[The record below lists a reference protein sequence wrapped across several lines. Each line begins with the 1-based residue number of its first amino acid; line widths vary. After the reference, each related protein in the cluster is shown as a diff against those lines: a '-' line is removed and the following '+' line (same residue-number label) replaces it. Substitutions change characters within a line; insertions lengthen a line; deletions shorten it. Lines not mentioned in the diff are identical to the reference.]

1 MARRIAC
8 CLALVL
14 LAAAP
19 ASGGLYDRK
28 QDIDA
33 QISGLQSKLEQARA
47 REASLSAE
55 IASVSQRIRSLE
67 AEVGDVSVRLAAL
80 EEDLALH
87 QRKLDRLTE
96 LYELQTERLIF
107 LRDQYG
113 LSVKRWGDRLVAI
126 YEEGEPSTLD
136 VVLQAES
143 FSDILDQLDYVSAI
157 AAQDRSI
164 VDHVEGARDH
174 MRVLRERTGKTK
186 ARVAAVTRVIK
197 IRTVQQRALKNQLIA
212 RKQGL
217 AAARS
222 SRRATLSDVRA
233 SASDYAAEAAAL
245 QAQSAN
251 LAAQI
256 RSAQAAQ
263 ASQSSSSGVAYSSGD
278 GTPSASG
285 FIWPVGGPVVS
296 PFGWR
301 WGRMHEG
308 IDIGAGYGTPIAAAA
323 SGTVIYAGWMGGYG
337 NLIIID
343 HGGGIATAYA
353 HQSSFA
359 VGGGA
364 VSQGQTIGYI
374 GCTGHCY
381 GPHLHFEVR
390 VNGSAV
396 DPLGYL

>member
-1 MARRIAC
+1 MARRIVC
-8 CLALVL
+8 SLILVL

-28 QDIDA
+28 QSIDDEL
-33 QISGLQSKLEQARA
+33 SSVQSKLQQARE

-55 IASVSQRIRSLE
+55 IASVTQRIQALE
-67 AEVGDVSVRLAAL
+67 AEVGDVSTRLVAL

-87 QRKLDRLTE
+87 QRKLDALTE
-96 LYELQTERLIF
+96 LYEIQTERLAF

-113 LSVKRWGDRLVAI
+113 VAVKRLSTRLVAV
-126 YEEGEPSTLD
+126 YESGEPTTLD
-136 VVLQAES
+136 VLIDARS
-143 FSDILDQLDYVSAI
+143 FSDILDQLDYLSSI
-157 AAQDRSI
+157 AAQDRAI
-164 VDHVEGARDH
+164 VKHVTGARDH

-186 ARVAAVTRVIK
+186 ARVAAVTRVVK
-197 IRTVQQRALKNQLIA
+197 IRTEQTRAVKNQLVA
-212 RKQGL
+212 RQQGL
-217 AAARS
+217 SAARS
-222 SRRATLSDVRA
+222 ARRASLANVREDARHYA
-233 SASDYAAEAAAL
+233 SEAAAL

-251 LAAQI
+251 VAAQI
-256 RSAQAAQ
+256 RSAQATVSSSPTYSQ
-263 ASQSSSSGVAYSSGD
+263 ASTDSS
-278 GTPSASG
+278 PSASG
-285 FIWPVGGPVVS
+285 FIWPVSGPVVS

-308 IDIGAGYGTPIAAAA
+308 VDIAAGYGSPIAAAA

-359 VGGGA
+359 VGGGP
-364 VSQGQTIGYI
+364 VSQGQTIGYV
-374 GCTGHCY
+374 GCTGHCF

>member
-28 QDIDA
+28 QDIDSR
-33 QISGLQSKLEQARA
+33 ISSLQSKLEQARA
-47 REASLSAE
+47 RESSLSAE
-55 IASVSQRIRSLE
+55 IASVSRRIQSLE
-67 AEVGDVSVRLAAL
+67 AEVGDVSTRLEAL

-87 QRKLDRLTE
+87 ERKLARLTE
-96 LYELQTERLIF
+96 LYELQTERLVF
-107 LRDQYG
+107 LRSQYG

-136 VVLQAES
+136 VVLNAES
-143 FSDILDQLDYVSAI
+143 FGDILDQLDYVSSI

-164 VDHVEGARDH
+164 VEHVEGARDH
-174 MRVLRERTGKTK
+174 MRDLRARTGRTK
-186 ARVAAVTRVIK
+186 ARVAAVTRVVK
-197 IRTVQQRALKNQLIA
+197 IRTEQQRSLKNQLIA
-212 RKQGL
+212 RRQGL
-217 AAARS
+217 AAARRN
-222 SRRATLSDVRA
+222 SRASLAGVRA
-233 SASDYAAEAAAL
+233 DARHYAAEAAAL

-256 RSAQAAQ
+256 RSAQ
-263 ASQSSSSGVAYSSGD
+263 SSSSSSSSVTYSSGD

-308 IDIGAGYGTPIAAAA
+308 IDIAAGYGTPIAAAA
-323 SGTVIYAGWMGGYG
+323 SGTVIFAGWMGGYG
-337 NLIIID
+337 NLIIVD

-364 VSQGQTIGYI
+364 VSQGQTIGYV

-390 VNGSAV
+390 VNGAAV

>member
-1 MARRIAC
+1 MARRIVC
-8 CLALVL
+8 SLILVL

-28 QDIDA
+28 QSIDDEL
-33 QISGLQSKLEQARA
+33 SSVQSKLQQARE
-47 REASLSAE
+47 REASLNAE
-55 IASVSQRIRSLE
+55 IASVTQRIQALE
-67 AEVGDVSVRLAAL
+67 AEVGDVSTKLVAL

-87 QRKLDRLTE
+87 QRKLDALTE
-96 LYELQTERLIF
+96 LYEIQTERLAF

-113 LSVKRWGDRLVAI
+113 VAVKRLSTRLVAV
-126 YEEGEPSTLD
+126 YESGEPSTLD
-136 VVLQAES
+136 VLIDAQS
-143 FSDILDQLDYVSAI
+143 FSDILDQLDYLSSI
-157 AAQDRSI
+157 AAQDRAI
-164 VDHVEGARDH
+164 VKHVTGARDH

-186 ARVAAVTRVIK
+186 ARVAAVTRVVK
-197 IRTVQQRALKNQLIA
+197 IRTEQTRAVKNQLVA
-212 RKQGL
+212 RQQGL
-217 AAARS
+217 SSARS
-222 SRRATLSDVRA
+222 ARRASLGDVREDARHYA
-233 SASDYAAEAAAL
+233 SEAAAL

-251 LAAQI
+251 VAAQI
-256 RSAQAAQ
+256 RSAQATVSSSPTYSQ
-263 ASQSSSSGVAYSSGD
+263 ASTDSS
-278 GTPSASG
+278 PSASG
-285 FIWPVGGPVVS
+285 FIWPVSGPVVS

-308 IDIGAGYGTPIAAAA
+308 VDIAAGYGSPIAAAA

-359 VGGGA
+359 VGGGP
-364 VSQGQTIGYI
+364 VSQGQTIGHV
-374 GCTGHCY
+374 GCTGHCF

>member
-28 QDIDA
+28 QDIDGR
-33 QISGLQSKLEQARA
+33 ISSLQSKLEQARA
-47 REASLSAE
+47 RESSLSAE
-55 IASVSQRIRSLE
+55 IASVSRQIQSLE
-67 AEVGDVSVRLAAL
+67 SEVGDVSIRLEAL
-80 EEDLALH
+80 EADLALH
-87 QRKLDRLTE
+87 ERKLARLTE
-96 LYELQTERLIF
+96 LYELQTERLMF
-107 LRDQYG
+107 LRSQYG
-113 LSVKRWGDRLVAI
+113 LSVQRWADRLVAI
-126 YEEGEPSTLD
+126 YEEEEPTTLD
-136 VVLQAES
+136 VLMQAES
-143 FSDILDQLDYVSAI
+143 FSSILDQLDYVSAL
-157 AAQDRSI
+157 ASQDRTI
-164 VDHVEGARDH
+164 VEHVEGARDH
-174 MRVLRERTGKTK
+174 MRELRIRTGKTK
-186 ARVAAVTRVIK
+186 ARVAAVTRVVR
-197 IRTVQQRALKNQLIA
+197 IRTAQTRSLKNQLVA
-212 RKQGL
+212 RRQGL
-217 AAARS
+217 AAARRN
-222 SRRATLSDVRA
+222 SRVSLAGVRA
-233 SASDYAAEAAAL
+233 DARHYAAEAAAL

-256 RSAQAAQ
+256 RSAQASAP
-263 ASQSSSSGVAYSSGD
+263 AVTYSSG
-278 GTPSASG
+278 GGSPSASG
-285 FIWPVGGPVVS
+285 FVWPVGGPVVS

-337 NLIIID
+337 NLIIVD

-359 VGGGA
+359 VGGGP
-364 VSQGQTIGYI
+364 VSQGQTIGYV

>member
-1 MARRIAC
+1 MARRIVC
-8 CLALVL
+8 SLILVL

-28 QDIDA
+28 QSIDDEL
-33 QISGLQSKLEQARA
+33 SSVQSKLQQARE

-55 IASVSQRIRSLE
+55 IASVTQRIQALE
-67 AEVGDVSVRLAAL
+67 AEVGDVSTKLVAL
-80 EEDLALH
+80 EEDLALY
-87 QRKLDRLTE
+87 QRKLDALTE
-96 LYELQTERLIF
+96 LYEIQTERLAF

-113 LSVKRWGDRLVAI
+113 VAVKRLSTRLVAV
-126 YEEGEPSTLD
+126 YESGEPSTLE
-136 VVLQAES
+136 VLIDAQS
-143 FSDILDQLDYVSAI
+143 FSDILDQLDYLSSI
-157 AAQDRSI
+157 AAQDRAI
-164 VDHVEGARDH
+164 VEHVTGARDH
-174 MRVLRERTGKTK
+174 VRVLRERTGKTK
-186 ARVAAVTRVIK
+186 ARVAAVTRVVK
-197 IRTVQQRALKNQLIA
+197 IRTEQTRAVKNQLVA
-212 RKQGL
+212 RQQGL
-217 AAARS
+217 SAARS
-222 SRRATLSDVRA
+222 ARRASRADVREDARHYA
-233 SASDYAAEAAAL
+233 SEAAAL

-251 LAAQI
+251 VAAQI
-256 RSAQAAQ
+256 RSAQATVSSSPAYSQ
-263 ASQSSSSGVAYSSGD
+263 ASTDSS
-278 GTPSASG
+278 PSASG
-285 FIWPVGGPVVS
+285 FVWPVSGPVVS

-308 IDIGAGYGTPIAAAA
+308 VDIAAGYGSPIAAAA

-359 VGGGA
+359 VGGGP
-364 VSQGQTIGYI
+364 VSQGQTIGYV
-374 GCTGHCY
+374 GCTGHCF

>member
-1 MARRIAC
+1 MARRIVC
-8 CLALVL
+8 SLILVL

-28 QDIDA
+28 QSIDDEL
-33 QISGLQSKLEQARA
+33 SSVQSKLQEARE

-55 IASVSQRIRSLE
+55 IASVTQRIQALE
-67 AEVGDVSVRLAAL
+67 AEVGDVSTKLVAL

-87 QRKLDRLTE
+87 QRKLDALTE
-96 LYELQTERLIF
+96 LYEIQTERLAF

-113 LSVKRWGDRLVAI
+113 VAVKRLSTRLVAV
-126 YEEGEPSTLD
+126 YESGEPSTLD
-136 VVLQAES
+136 VLIDAQS
-143 FSDILDQLDYVSAI
+143 FSDILDQLDYLSSI
-157 AAQDRSI
+157 AAQDRAI
-164 VDHVEGARDH
+164 VKHVTGARDH

-186 ARVAAVTRVIK
+186 ARVAAVTRVVK
-197 IRTVQQRALKNQLIA
+197 IRTEQTRAVKNQLVA
-212 RKQGL
+212 RQQGL
-217 AAARS
+217 SAARS
-222 SRRATLSDVRA
+222 ARRASLADVREDARHYA
-233 SASDYAAEAAAL
+233 SEAAAL

-251 LAAQI
+251 VAAQI
-256 RSAQAAQ
+256 RSAQATVSSSPTYSQ
-263 ASQSSSSGVAYSSGD
+263 ASTDSS
-278 GTPSASG
+278 PSASG
-285 FIWPVGGPVVS
+285 FIWPVSGPVVS

-308 IDIGAGYGTPIAAAA
+308 VDIAAGYGSPIAAAA

-359 VGGGA
+359 VGGGP
-364 VSQGQTIGYI
+364 VSQGQTIGYV
-374 GCTGHCY
+374 GCTGHCF

>member
-1 MARRIAC
+1 MARRIVC
-8 CLALVL
+8 SLILVL

-28 QDIDA
+28 QSIDDEL
-33 QISGLQSKLEQARA
+33 SSVQSKLQQARE

-55 IASVSQRIRSLE
+55 IASVTQRIQALE
-67 AEVGDVSVRLAAL
+67 SEVGDVSTKLVAL

-87 QRKLDRLTE
+87 QRKLDALTE
-96 LYELQTERLIF
+96 LYEIQTERLAF

-113 LSVKRWGDRLVAI
+113 VAVKRLSTRLVAV
-126 YEEGEPSTLD
+126 YESGEPSTLD
-136 VVLQAES
+136 VLIDAQS
-143 FSDILDQLDYVSAI
+143 FSDILDQLDYLSSI

-164 VDHVEGARDH
+164 VKHVTGARDH

-186 ARVAAVTRVIK
+186 ARVAAVTRVVK
-197 IRTVQQRALKNQLIA
+197 IRTEQTRAVKNQLVA
-212 RKQGL
+212 RQQGL
-217 AAARS
+217 SAARS
-222 SRRATLSDVRA
+222 ARRASLGDVREDARHYA
-233 SASDYAAEAAAL
+233 SEAAAL

-251 LAAQI
+251 VAAQI
-256 RSAQAAQ
+256 RSAQATV
-263 ASQSSSSGVAYSSGD
+263 SSSPTYSQAATDSS
-278 GTPSASG
+278 PSASG

-308 IDIGAGYGTPIAAAA
+308 VDIAAGYGSPIAAAA

-359 VGGGA
+359 VGGGP
-364 VSQGQTIGYI
+364 VSQGQTIGYV
-374 GCTGHCY
+374 GCTGHCF

>member
-1 MARRIAC
+1 MARRIVC
-8 CLALVL
+8 SLILVL

-28 QDIDA
+28 ESIDD
-33 QISGLQSKLEQARA
+33 QLSSVQSKLQRARE

-55 IASVSQRIRSLE
+55 IASVTQRIQSLE
-67 AEVGDVSVRLAAL
+67 TEVGDVSTKLVAL

-87 QRKLDRLTE
+87 QRKLDALTE
-96 LYELQTERLIF
+96 LYELQSERLAF
-107 LRDQYG
+107 LRGQYG
-113 LSVKRWGDRLVAI
+113 VAVKRLSARLVAV
-126 YEEGEPSTLD
+126 YESGEPSTLD
-136 VVLQAES
+136 VLIDAQS
-143 FSDILDQLDYVSAI
+143 FSDILDQLDYLSSI

-164 VDHVEGARDH
+164 VKHVEGARDH
-174 MRVLRERTGKTK
+174 VRVLRERTGKTK
-186 ARVAAVTRVIK
+186 ARVAAVTRVVK
-197 IRTVQQRALKNQLIA
+197 IRTEQTRALKNQLVA
-212 RKQGL
+212 RQQGL

-222 SRRATLSDVRA
+222 ARRASLADVREDARHYA
-233 SASDYAAEAAAL
+233 SEAAAL

-251 LAAQI
+251 VAAQI
-256 RSAQAAQ
+256 RSAQATVSSSPMYSQ
-263 ASQSSSSGVAYSSGD
+263 ASTDSS
-278 GTPSASG
+278 PSASG
-285 FIWPVGGPVVS
+285 FIWPVSGPVVS

-308 IDIGAGYGTPIAAAA
+308 VDIAAGYGTPIAAAA

-359 VGGGA
+359 VGGGP

-374 GCTGHCY
+374 GCTGHCF

-390 VNGSAV
+390 INGSAV

>member
-1 MARRIAC
+1 MARRIVC
-8 CLALVL
+8 SLILVL

-28 QDIDA
+28 ESIDD
-33 QISGLQSKLEQARA
+33 QLSSVQSKLQQARE

-55 IASVSQRIRSLE
+55 IASVTQRIRSLE
-67 AEVGDVSVRLAAL
+67 TEVGDVSTKLVAL

-87 QRKLDRLTE
+87 QRKLDALTE
-96 LYELQTERLIF
+96 LYEIQSERLAF
-107 LRDQYG
+107 LRGQYG
-113 LSVKRWGDRLVAI
+113 VAVKRLSARLVAV
-126 YEEGEPSTLD
+126 YESGEPSTLD
-136 VVLQAES
+136 VLIDAQS
-143 FSDILDQLDYVSAI
+143 FSDILDQLDYLSSI

-164 VDHVEGARDH
+164 VKHVEGARDH
-174 MRVLRERTGKTK
+174 VRVLRERTGKTK
-186 ARVAAVTRVIK
+186 ARVAAVTRVVK
-197 IRTVQQRALKNQLIA
+197 IRTEQTRALKNQLVA
-212 RKQGL
+212 RQQGL

-222 SRRATLSDVRA
+222 ARRASLADVREDARHYA
-233 SASDYAAEAAAL
+233 SEAAAL

-251 LAAQI
+251 VAAQI
-256 RSAQAAQ
+256 RSAQATVSSSPMYSQ
-263 ASQSSSSGVAYSSGD
+263 ASTDSS
-278 GTPSASG
+278 PSASG
-285 FIWPVGGPVVS
+285 FIWPVSGPVVS

-308 IDIGAGYGTPIAAAA
+308 VDIAAGYGTPIAAAA

-359 VGGGA
+359 VGGGP

-374 GCTGHCY
+374 GCTGHCF

-390 VNGSAV
+390 INGSAV

>member
-1 MARRIAC
+1 MARRIVC
-8 CLALVL
+8 SLILVL

-28 QDIDA
+28 QSIDDEL
-33 QISGLQSKLEQARA
+33 SSVQSKLQQARE

-55 IASVSQRIRSLE
+55 IASVTQRIQALE
-67 AEVGDVSVRLAAL
+67 AEVGDVSTKLVAL
-80 EEDLALH
+80 EKDLALH
-87 QRKLDRLTE
+87 KRKLDALTE
-96 LYELQTERLIF
+96 LYEIQTERLAF

-113 LSVKRWGDRLVAI
+113 VAVKRLSTRLVAV
-126 YEEGEPSTLD
+126 YESGEPTTLD
-136 VVLQAES
+136 VLIDAQS
-143 FSDILDQLDYVSAI
+143 FSDILDQLDYLSSI
-157 AAQDRSI
+157 AAQDRAI
-164 VDHVEGARDH
+164 VKHVTGARDH
-174 MRVLRERTGKTK
+174 MRVVRERTGKTK
-186 ARVAAVTRVIK
+186 ARVAAVTRVVK
-197 IRTVQQRALKNQLIA
+197 IRTEQTRAVKNQLVA
-212 RKQGL
+212 RQQGL
-217 AAARS
+217 SAARS
-222 SRRATLSDVRA
+222 ARRASLADVREDARHYA
-233 SASDYAAEAAAL
+233 SEAAAL

-251 LAAQI
+251 VAAQI
-256 RSAQAAQ
+256 RSAQATVSSSPTYSQ
-263 ASQSSSSGVAYSSGD
+263 ASTDSS
-278 GTPSASG
+278 PSASG

-308 IDIGAGYGTPIAAAA
+308 VDIAAGYGSPIAAAA

-359 VGGGA
+359 VGGGP
-364 VSQGQTIGYI
+364 VSQGQTIGYV
-374 GCTGHCY
+374 GCTGHCF

>member
-1 MARRIAC
+1 MARRIVC
-8 CLALVL
+8 SLILVL

-19 ASGGLYDRK
+19 ASGGLYDRRES
-28 QDIDA
+28 IDD
-33 QISGLQSKLEQARA
+33 QLSSVQSKLQRARE

-55 IASVSQRIRSLE
+55 IASVTQRIQSLE
-67 AEVGDVSVRLAAL
+67 TEVGDVSTKLVAL

-87 QRKLDRLTE
+87 QRKLDALTE
-96 LYELQTERLIF
+96 LYELQSERLAF

-113 LSVKRWGDRLVAI
+113 VAVKRLSARLVAV
-126 YEEGEPSTLD
+126 YESGEPSTLD
-136 VVLQAES
+136 VLIDAQS
-143 FSDILDQLDYVSAI
+143 FSDILDQLDYLSSI

-164 VDHVEGARDH
+164 VKHVAGARDH
-174 MRVLRERTGKTK
+174 VRVLRERTGKTK
-186 ARVAAVTRVIK
+186 ARVAAVTRVVK
-197 IRTVQQRALKNQLIA
+197 IRTEQTRALKNQLVA
-212 RKQGL
+212 RQQGL

-222 SRRATLSDVRA
+222 ARRASLADVREDARHYA
-233 SASDYAAEAAAL
+233 SEAAAL

-251 LAAQI
+251 VAAQI
-256 RSAQAAQ
+256 RSAQATVSSSPMYSQ
-263 ASQSSSSGVAYSSGD
+263 ASTDSS
-278 GTPSASG
+278 PSASG
-285 FIWPVGGPVVS
+285 FIWPVSGPVVS

-308 IDIGAGYGTPIAAAA
+308 VDIAAGYGTPIAAAA

-359 VGGGA
+359 VGGGP

-374 GCTGHCY
+374 GCTGHCF

>member
-1 MARRIAC
+1 MARRIVC
-8 CLALVL
+8 SLILVL

-28 QDIDA
+28 QSIDD
-33 QISGLQSKLEQARA
+33 QLSSVQSKLQRARE

-55 IASVSQRIRSLE
+55 IASVTQRIQSLE
-67 AEVGDVSVRLAAL
+67 TEVGDVSTKLVAL

-87 QRKLDRLTE
+87 QRKLDALTE
-96 LYELQTERLIF
+96 LYEIQSERLAF

-113 LSVKRWGDRLVAI
+113 VAVKRLSTRLVAV
-126 YEEGEPSTLD
+126 YESGEPSTLD
-136 VVLQAES
+136 VLIDAKS
-143 FSDILDQLDYVSAI
+143 FSEILDQLDYLGSI

-164 VDHVEGARDH
+164 VKHVTGARDH

-186 ARVAAVTRVIK
+186 ARVAAVTRVVK
-197 IRTVQQRALKNQLIA
+197 IRTEQQRALKNQLAA
-212 RKQGL
+212 RQKGL

-222 SRRATLSDVRA
+222 SRRASLADVREDARHYA
-233 SASDYAAEAAAL
+233 SEAAAL

-251 LAAQI
+251 VAAQI
-256 RSAQAAQ
+256 RSAQATVSSSPTYSQ
-263 ASQSSSSGVAYSSGD
+263 ASTDSS
-278 GTPSASG
+278 PSASG

-308 IDIGAGYGTPIAAAA
+308 VDIAAGYGTPIAAAA

-359 VGGGA
+359 VGGGP

-374 GCTGHCY
+374 GCTGHCF

>member
-1 MARRIAC
+1 MARRIVC
-8 CLALVL
+8 SLILVL

-19 ASGGLYDRK
+19 ASGGLYERK
-28 QDIDA
+28 ESIDD
-33 QISGLQSKLEQARA
+33 QLSSVQSKLQRARE

-55 IASVSQRIRSLE
+55 IASVTQRIQSLE
-67 AEVGDVSVRLAAL
+67 TEVGDVSTKLVAL

-87 QRKLDRLTE
+87 QRKLDALTE
-96 LYELQTERLIF
+96 LYELQSERLAF

-113 LSVKRWGDRLVAI
+113 VAVNRLSTRLVAI
-126 YEEGEPSTLD
+126 YESGEPSTLD
-136 VVLQAES
+136 VLIDAES
-143 FSDILDQLDYVSAI
+143 FSDILDQLDYLSSI

-164 VDHVEGARDH
+164 VKHVVGARDH

-186 ARVAAVTRVIK
+186 ARVAAVTRVVK
-197 IRTVQQRALKNQLIA
+197 IRTEQTRALKNQLVA
-212 RKQGL
+212 RQQGL

-222 SRRATLSDVRA
+222 TRRATLADVREDARHYA
-233 SASDYAAEAAAL
+233 SEAAAL

-251 LAAQI
+251 VAAQI
-256 RSAQAAQ
+256 RSAQATVSSSPTYSQ
-263 ASQSSSSGVAYSSGD
+263 ASTDSS
-278 GTPSASG
+278 PSASG
-285 FIWPVGGPVVS
+285 FIWPVSGPVVS

-308 IDIGAGYGTPIAAAA
+308 VDIAAGYGTPIAAAA

-359 VGGGA
+359 VGGGP

-374 GCTGHCY
+374 GCTGHCF

>member
-1 MARRIAC
+1 MARRIVC
-8 CLALVL
+8 SLILVL

-28 QDIDA
+28 QSIDDEL
-33 QISGLQSKLEQARA
+33 SSVQSKLQEARE

-55 IASVSQRIRSLE
+55 IASVTQRIQALE
-67 AEVGDVSVRLAAL
+67 AEVGDVSTKLVAL
-80 EEDLALH
+80 EADLALH
-87 QRKLDRLTE
+87 QRKLDALTE
-96 LYELQTERLIF
+96 LYEIQTERLAF

-113 LSVKRWGDRLVAI
+113 VAVKRLSTRLVAI
-126 YEEGEPSTLD
+126 YESREPSTLD
-136 VVLQAES
+136 VLIDAQS
-143 FSDILDQLDYVSAI
+143 FSDILDQLDYLSSI
-157 AAQDRSI
+157 AAQDRAI
-164 VDHVEGARDH
+164 VKHVTGARDH

-186 ARVAAVTRVIK
+186 ARVAAVTRVVK
-197 IRTVQQRALKNQLIA
+197 IRTEQTRAVKNQLVA
-212 RKQGL
+212 RQQGL
-217 AAARS
+217 SAARS
-222 SRRATLSDVRA
+222 ARRASLADVREDARHYA
-233 SASDYAAEAAAL
+233 SEAAAL

-251 LAAQI
+251 VAAQI
-256 RSAQAAQ
+256 RSAQATVSSSPMYSQ
-263 ASQSSSSGVAYSSGD
+263 ASTDSS
-278 GTPSASG
+278 PSASG

-308 IDIGAGYGTPIAAAA
+308 VDIAAGYGSPIAAAA

-359 VGGGA
+359 VGGGP
-364 VSQGQTIGYI
+364 VSQGQTIGYV
-374 GCTGHCY
+374 GCTGHCF

>member
-1 MARRIAC
+1 MARRIVC

-28 QDIDA
+28 QDIDG
-33 QISGLQSKLEQARA
+33 QISSLQSKLEQARL
-47 REASLSAE
+47 RESSLSAE

-67 AEVGDVSVRLAAL
+67 TEVGDVSTRLVAL

-87 QRKLDRLTE
+87 ERKLARLRE
-96 LYELQTERLIF
+96 LYELQTERLMF
-107 LRDQYG
+107 LRSQYG

-126 YEEGEPSTLD
+126 YEEEEPTTLD

-143 FSDILDQLDYVSAI
+143 FSGILDQLDYVSAL
-157 AAQDRSI
+157 ASQDRTI

-174 MRVLRERTGKTK
+174 MRELRARTGKTK
-186 ARVAAVTRVIK
+186 ARVAAVTRVVR
-197 IRTVQQRALKNQLIA
+197 IRTEQQRSLKNQLIA
-212 RKQGL
+212 RQQGL
-217 AAARS
+217 ATARS
-222 SRRATLSDVRA
+222 NRRASLADVRA
-233 SASDYAAEAAAL
+233 DARHYAAEAAAL

-256 RSAQAAQ
+256 RSSQ
-263 ASQSSSSGVAYSSGD
+263 ASSPSVTYSSGS
-278 GTPSASG
+278 GSPSASG

-308 IDIGAGYGTPIAAAA
+308 VDIAAGYGTPIAAAA
-323 SGTVIYAGWMGGYG
+323 SGTVIFAGWMGGYG
-337 NLIIID
+337 NLIIVD

-359 VGGGA
+359 VGGGP
-364 VSQGQTIGYI
+364 VSQGQTIGYV

>member
-1 MARRIAC
+1 MARRIVC
-8 CLALVL
+8 SLILVL

-28 QDIDA
+28 QSIDD
-33 QISGLQSKLEQARA
+33 QLSSVQSKLQRARE

-55 IASVSQRIRSLE
+55 IASVTQRIQSLE
-67 AEVGDVSVRLAAL
+67 TEVGDVSTKLVAL

-87 QRKLDRLTE
+87 QRKLDALTE
-96 LYELQTERLIF
+96 LYEIQSERLAF

-113 LSVKRWGDRLVAI
+113 VAVKRLSTRLVAV
-126 YEEGEPSTLD
+126 YESGEPSTLD
-136 VVLQAES
+136 VLIDAKS
-143 FSDILDQLDYVSAI
+143 FSEILDQLDYLGSI

-164 VDHVEGARDH
+164 VKHVTGARDH

-186 ARVAAVTRVIK
+186 ARVAAVTRVVK
-197 IRTVQQRALKNQLIA
+197 IRTEQQRALKNQLVA
-212 RKQGL
+212 RQQGL

-222 SRRATLSDVRA
+222 SRRASLADVREDARHYA
-233 SASDYAAEAAAL
+233 SEAAAL

-251 LAAQI
+251 VAAQI
-256 RSAQAAQ
+256 RSAQATVSSSPTYSQ
-263 ASQSSSSGVAYSSGD
+263 ASTDSS
-278 GTPSASG
+278 PSASG

-308 IDIGAGYGTPIAAAA
+308 VDIAAGYGTPIAAAA

-359 VGGGA
+359 VGGGP

-374 GCTGHCY
+374 GCTGHCF

>member
-1 MARRIAC
+1 MARRIVC
-8 CLALVL
+8 SLILVL

-28 QDIDA
+28 QSIDDEL
-33 QISGLQSKLEQARA
+33 SSVQSKLQRARE

-55 IASVSQRIRSLE
+55 IASVTQRIQALE
-67 AEVGDVSVRLAAL
+67 AEVGDVSTKLVAL
-80 EEDLALH
+80 EKDLALH
-87 QRKLDRLTE
+87 QRKLDALTE
-96 LYELQTERLIF
+96 LYEIQTERLAF

-113 LSVKRWGDRLVAI
+113 VAVNRLSTRLVAV
-126 YEEGEPSTLD
+126 YESGEPTTLD
-136 VVLQAES
+136 VLIDAQS
-143 FSDILDQLDYVSAI
+143 FSDILDQLDYLSSI
-157 AAQDRSI
+157 AAQDRAI
-164 VDHVEGARDH
+164 VKHVTGARDH
-174 MRVLRERTGKTK
+174 MRVVRERTGKTK
-186 ARVAAVTRVIK
+186 ARVAAVTRVVK
-197 IRTVQQRALKNQLIA
+197 IRTEQTRAVKNQLVA
-212 RKQGL
+212 RQQGL
-217 AAARS
+217 SAARS
-222 SRRATLSDVRA
+222 ARRAGLADVREDARHYA
-233 SASDYAAEAAAL
+233 SEAAAL

-251 LAAQI
+251 VAAQI
-256 RSAQAAQ
+256 RSAQATVSSSPTYSQ
-263 ASQSSSSGVAYSSGD
+263 ASTDSS
-278 GTPSASG
+278 PSASG

-308 IDIGAGYGTPIAAAA
+308 VDIAAGYGSPIAAAA

-359 VGGGA
+359 VGGGP
-364 VSQGQTIGYI
+364 VSQGQTIGYV
-374 GCTGHCY
+374 GCTGHCF

>member
-1 MARRIAC
+1 MARRIVC
-8 CLALVL
+8 SLIVVL

-28 QDIDA
+28 QSIDDEL
-33 QISGLQSKLEQARA
+33 SSVQSKLQQARE

-55 IASVSQRIRSLE
+55 IASVTQRIQALE
-67 AEVGDVSVRLAAL
+67 AEVGDVSTKLVAL

-87 QRKLDRLTE
+87 QRKLDALTE
-96 LYELQTERLIF
+96 LYEIQTERLAF

-113 LSVKRWGDRLVAI
+113 VAVKRLSTRLVAV
-126 YEEGEPSTLD
+126 YESREPSTLD
-136 VVLQAES
+136 VLIDAQS
-143 FSDILDQLDYVSAI
+143 FSDILDQLDYLSSI
-157 AAQDRSI
+157 AAQDRAI
-164 VDHVEGARDH
+164 VEHVTGARNH

-186 ARVAAVTRVIK
+186 ARVAAVTRVVK
-197 IRTVQQRALKNQLIA
+197 IRTEQTRAVKNQLVA
-212 RKQGL
+212 RQQGL
-217 AAARS
+217 SAARS
-222 SRRATLSDVRA
+222 ARRASLVAVREDARHYA
-233 SASDYAAEAAAL
+233 SEAAAL

-251 LAAQI
+251 VAAQI
-256 RSAQAAQ
+256 RSAQATVSSSPTYSQ
-263 ASQSSSSGVAYSSGD
+263 ASTNSS
-278 GTPSASG
+278 PSASG
-285 FIWPVGGPVVS
+285 FIWPVSGPVVS

-308 IDIGAGYGTPIAAAA
+308 VDIAAGYGSPIAAAA

-353 HQSSFA
+353 HQSSFT
-359 VGGGA
+359 VGGGP
-364 VSQGQTIGYI
+364 VSQGQTIGYV
-374 GCTGHCY
+374 GCTGHCF

>member
-1 MARRIAC
+1 MARRIVC
-8 CLALVL
+8 SLILVL

-28 QDIDA
+28 QSIDDEL
-33 QISGLQSKLEQARA
+33 SSVQSKLQEARE

-55 IASVSQRIRSLE
+55 IASVTQRIQALE
-67 AEVGDVSVRLAAL
+67 AEVGDVSTKLVAL

-87 QRKLDRLTE
+87 QRKLDALTE
-96 LYELQTERLIF
+96 LYEIQTERLAF

-113 LSVKRWGDRLVAI
+113 VAVKRLSTRLVAV
-126 YEEGEPSTLD
+126 YESGEPSTLD
-136 VVLQAES
+136 VLIDAQS
-143 FSDILDQLDYVSAI
+143 FSDILDQLDYLSSI
-157 AAQDRSI
+157 AAQDRAI
-164 VDHVEGARDH
+164 VKHVTGARNH

-186 ARVAAVTRVIK
+186 ARVAAVTRVVK
-197 IRTVQQRALKNQLIA
+197 IRTEQTRAVKNQLVA
-212 RKQGL
+212 RQQGL
-217 AAARS
+217 SAARS
-222 SRRATLSDVRA
+222 ARRASLADVREDARHYA
-233 SASDYAAEAAAL
+233 SEAAAL

-251 LAAQI
+251 VAAQI
-256 RSAQAAQ
+256 RSAQATVSSSPTYSQ
-263 ASQSSSSGVAYSSGD
+263 ASTDSS
-278 GTPSASG
+278 PSASG
-285 FIWPVGGPVVS
+285 FIWPVSGPVVS

-308 IDIGAGYGTPIAAAA
+308 VDIAAGYGSPIAAAA

-353 HQSSFA
+353 HQSSFT
-359 VGGGA
+359 VGGGP
-364 VSQGQTIGYI
+364 VSQGQTIGYV
-374 GCTGHCY
+374 GCTGHCF

>member
-1 MARRIAC
+1 MARRIVC
-8 CLALVL
+8 SLILVL

-28 QDIDA
+28 QSIDDEL
-33 QISGLQSKLEQARA
+33 SSVQSKLQQARE
-47 REASLSAE
+47 REASLNAE
-55 IASVSQRIRSLE
+55 IASVTQRIRSLE
-67 AEVGDVSVRLAAL
+67 TEVGDVSTKLVAL

-87 QRKLDRLTE
+87 QRKLDALTE
-96 LYELQTERLIF
+96 LYEIQTERLAF

-113 LSVKRWGDRLVAI
+113 VAVKRLSTRLVAV
-126 YEEGEPSTLD
+126 YESREPSTLD
-136 VVLQAES
+136 VLIDAQS
-143 FSDILDQLDYVSAI
+143 FSDILDQLDYLSSI

-164 VDHVEGARDH
+164 VKHVTGARDH
-174 MRVLRERTGKTK
+174 VRVLRERTGKTK
-186 ARVAAVTRVIK
+186 ARVAAVTRVVK
-197 IRTVQQRALKNQLIA
+197 IRTEQTRAVKNQLVA
-212 RKQGL
+212 RQQGL
-217 AAARS
+217 AAARGA
-222 SRRATLSDVRA
+222 RRVSLANVREDARHYA
-233 SASDYAAEAAAL
+233 SEAAAL

-251 LAAQI
+251 VAAQI
-256 RSAQAAQ
+256 RSAQATVSSSPTYSQ
-263 ASQSSSSGVAYSSGD
+263 ASTDSS
-278 GTPSASG
+278 PSASG
-285 FIWPVGGPVVS
+285 FIWPVSGPVVS

-308 IDIGAGYGTPIAAAA
+308 VDIAAGYGSPIAAAA

-359 VGGGA
+359 VGGGP
-364 VSQGQTIGYI
+364 VSQGQTIGYV
-374 GCTGHCY
+374 GCTGHCF

>member
-1 MARRIAC
+1 
-8 CLALVL
+8 
-14 LAAAP
+14 
-19 ASGGLYDRK
+19 
-28 QDIDA
+28 
-33 QISGLQSKLEQARA
+33 
-47 REASLSAE
+47 
-55 IASVSQRIRSLE
+55 
-67 AEVGDVSVRLAAL
+67 
-80 EEDLALH
+80 
-87 QRKLDRLTE
+87 
-96 LYELQTERLIF
+96 
-107 LRDQYG
+107 
-113 LSVKRWGDRLVAI
+113 
-126 YEEGEPSTLD
+126 
-136 VVLQAES
+136 
-143 FSDILDQLDYVSAI
+143 
-157 AAQDRSI
+157 
-164 VDHVEGARDH
+164 

-186 ARVAAVTRVIK
+186 ARVAAVTRVVK
-197 IRTVQQRALKNQLIA
+197 IRTEQQRALKNQLAA
-212 RKQGL
+212 RQKGL

-222 SRRATLSDVRA
+222 SRRASLADVREDARHYA
-233 SASDYAAEAAAL
+233 SEAAAL

-251 LAAQI
+251 VAAQI
-256 RSAQAAQ
+256 RSAQATVLSSPTYSQ
-263 ASQSSSSGVAYSSGD
+263 ASTDSS
-278 GTPSASG
+278 PSASG

-308 IDIGAGYGTPIAAAA
+308 VDIAAGYGTPIAAAA

-359 VGGGA
+359 VGGGP

-374 GCTGHCY
+374 GCTGHCF